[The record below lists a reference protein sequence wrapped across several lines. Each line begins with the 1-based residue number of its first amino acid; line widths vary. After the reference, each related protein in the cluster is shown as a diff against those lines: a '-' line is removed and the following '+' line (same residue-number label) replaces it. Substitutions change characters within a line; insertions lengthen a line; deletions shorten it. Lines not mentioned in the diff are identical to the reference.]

1 MPINQWGIES
11 GFEDALGQ
19 WQDTPEKVRRAIHS
33 AMGVDPGEPAPPDY
47 PVRVIHPGDDVSI
60 PLPAD
65 LTLEDGSAI
74 RVDKRLPPDLPLGYH
89 VLQSLDDE
97 RKIELIVCPRACY
110 FPEELR
116 TWGWAL
122 QLYSLRSAGSW
133 GMGDLADLRRLAR
146 WSKEKMDAGIL
157 LLNPLHAATPVI
169 PQTPSPYFPSTR
181 IYRNLLYLCIEE
193 IPGARDAVPE
203 LESLAGA
210 GRALNRESRI
220 DRDKIFRLKFQALQ
234 KLWTSFM
241 DDPGFDEF
249 ILDQGESLTKFAV
262 FCGLVQRFGGDWSTW
277 PSGYRHPLS
286 LDVARFAQEN
296 SETIR
301 FYKWIQ
307 WLLDVQMARAGES
320 LDLMQDL
327 PIGVDPNG
335 ADAWVWQ
342 DSLALGATVGAPP
355 DEFNTK
361 GQNWGLPPFIPHR
374 LRETAYR
381 PFRQTIRATLR
392 HSGGLRVDHIMGLFR
407 LFWIPESADASH
419 GGYVRYP
426 AEELLAILSLESLRA
441 RAFVVGEDLGTVEKG
456 VTEQLAAHR
465 IMSYKVLW
473 FEASP
478 PSEYPEMALAAVTT
492 HDLPT
497 IAGLW
502 SGSDLE
508 AQRKLGLNPNEQGT
522 LEILGRL
529 RKLTRTARRAKP
541 NEVIVK
547 TYRSLSKAPSALVTA
562 SLEDGLA
569 VEKRPNMP
577 GTIGEWPNWSIPLP
591 EPLEEI
597 EQNPL
602 IAEIARTLS
611 RGRKRKSSAAGAHG
625 AKRIAQ
631 TAKPHRAKRTAHSEK
646 A

>member
-1 MPINQWGIES
+1 MTVNQWGIES

-33 AMGVDPGEPAPPDY
+33 AMGADPKEPAPLDY
-47 PVRVIHPGDDVSI
+47 PVRVIHPGDDVSV

-65 LTLEDGSAI
+65 LTLEDGPAI
-74 RVDKRLPPDLPLGYH
+74 RVHKKLPPDLPLGYH
-89 VLQSLDDE
+89 VLQSLNDE
-97 RKIELIVCPRACY
+97 TKIELIVCPRACY

-133 GMGDLADLRRLAR
+133 GMGDLADLRRVAR
-146 WSKEKMDAGIL
+146 WSKEKADAGIL
-157 LLNPLHAATPVI
+157 LLNPLHAATPII

-181 IYRNLLYLCIEE
+181 IYKNLLYLCIEE
-193 IPGARDAVPE
+193 IPGAQDAVPE
-203 LESLAGA
+203 LESLANA
-210 GRALNRESRI
+210 GRALNHESLI
-220 DRDKIFRLKFQALQ
+220 DRDTIFRLKFQALQ
-234 KLWTSFM
+234 KLWKSFR
-241 DDPGFDEF
+241 DDPAFDEF

-262 FCGLVQRFGGDWSTW
+262 FCGLVQRFGSDWSTW
-277 PSGYRHPLS
+277 PSGYRHPFS

-307 WLLDVQMARAGES
+307 WLLDVQMARAGEPLS
-320 LDLMQDL
+320 LMQDL
-327 PIGVDPNG
+327 PIGVDPKG

-529 RKLTRTARRAKP
+529 RKLTRTTHRAKP
-541 NEVIVK
+541 HEVIVK
-547 TYRSLSKAPSALVTA
+547 TYRSLSTAPSAVVTA

-569 VEKRPNMP
+569 VETRPNMP
-577 GTIGEWPNWSIPLP
+577 GTIDEWPNWSIPLP

-611 RGRKRKSSAAGAHG
+611 RSRKRKRSASGTPRKRSADG
-625 AKRIAQ
+625 AKRK
-631 TAKPHRAKRTAHSEK
+631 TA
-646 A
+646 